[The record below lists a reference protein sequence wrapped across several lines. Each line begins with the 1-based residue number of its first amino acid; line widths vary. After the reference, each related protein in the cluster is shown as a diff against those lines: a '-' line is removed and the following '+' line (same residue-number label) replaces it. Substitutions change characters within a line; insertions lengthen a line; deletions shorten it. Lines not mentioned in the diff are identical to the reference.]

1 MAALVATSGVTG
13 VLLATA
19 WGLPGYANDNFVGG
33 VGSLA
38 YVWSATGSGSTNAYE
53 LGYYDDYVYVSAWR
67 VDNKFY
73 GQPVRCVR

>member
-1 MAALVATSGVTG
+1 M
-13 VLLATA
+13 
-19 WGLPGYANDNFVGG
+19 
-33 VGSLA
+33 GSLA